1 MVARMRPR
9 AAFGLLPIALLPIL
23 LSFLSGFG
31 FGLGFS
37 GLGYGYG
44 YGYGFGFSPIYLLLQ
59 LIGIGILVGIAWL
72 ARLVAQRQATGPTPA
87 ERAAAFEAQQHA
99 ARVEHL
105 RQWEAA
111 YSTAHGGEKP
121 PPGTIPPLNT
131 YGSSAVAAPTG
142 ATNTMAIL
150 ALVFGIGGGWLG
162 ILFGHMALSQI
173 RRTGEQGRGLALA
186 GLICG
191 YIGAG
196 ITLIVI
202 IVLIVVSVN
211 TRSYYY

>member
-1 MVARMRPR
+1 
-9 AAFGLLPIALLPIL
+9 
-23 LSFLSGFG
+23 
-31 FGLGFS
+31 
-37 GLGYGYG
+37 
-44 YGYGFGFSPIYLLLQ
+44 
-59 LIGIGILVGIAWL
+59 
-72 ARLVAQRQATGPTPA
+72 
-87 ERAAAFEAQQHA
+87 
-99 ARVEHL
+99 
-105 RQWEAA
+105 
-111 YSTAHGGEKP
+111 
-121 PPGTIPPLNT
+121 
-131 YGSSAVAAPTG
+131 
-142 ATNTMAIL
+142 MAIL

-211 TRSYYY
+211 TRSYYYY